1 MSITN
6 TPFYFSSIRSLTAAF
21 GSLFDNI
28 HIMRYNTDGSLAKNI
43 LCPLAYSAGDKTII
57 MLQQRNPS
65 IQQDKVDIKV
75 SLPRIGYELTSMA
88 YDSTRKGQTIAQNV
102 YVPGS
107 NVNFN
112 AATAVNT
119 ATSTINITNHGF
131 ASGKAVTY
139 NVNGGGAIGG
149 LTDGTTYYVSLVD
162 SNNIKLATTFTN
174 AIANSTL
181 TLTSVGSGT
190 QYFSTGYTMQFVP
203 VPYTFDYTLSI
214 FVKYIDDGL
223 QIMEQILPYF
233 TPFYTVSINDFVNPE
248 GQKRDVPIFL
258 TSITSEDLYQGDVA
272 EDRIITWTLTFTAN
286 YWVYP
291 PVHDNTGIIKTEA
304 INFKDL
310 GSGQTLTT
318 TTLQVLPPTANRE
331 DNYTIQTTISN

>member
-1 MSITN
+1 MC
-6 TPFYFSSIRSLTAAF
+6 SSDL
-21 GSLFDNI
+21 
-28 HIMRYNTDGSLAKNI
+28 
-43 LCPLAYSAGDKTII
+43 
-57 MLQQRNPS
+57 
-65 IQQDKVDIKV
+65 
-75 SLPRIGYELTSMA
+75 RIGYELTSMA
-88 YDSTRKGQTIAQNV
+88 YDLTRKGQTIAQNV
-102 YVPGS
+102 YVPRS

-112 AATAVNT
+112 AATAVNPT
-119 ATSTINITNHGF
+119 TSTINIPNHGF

-139 NVNGGGAIGG
+139 NVNSGGAIGG

-223 QIMEQILPYF
+223 QILEQILPYF

-272 EDRIITWTLTFTAN
+272 EDRIITWTFTFSAAG
-286 YWVYP
+286 WIYP
-291 PVHDNTGIIKTEA
+291 PVKDSSGIIKN
-304 INFKDL
+304 IDVNFKDL
-310 GSGQTLTT
+310 DFNQTLTT
-318 TTLQVLPPTANRE
+318 VNVTIDPITANRNDTYE
-331 DNYTIQTTISN
+331 IITTITEGN